1 MTNLYVRD
9 HGMKVSRR
17 GERLVVSKGGK
28 VVDEVPLGQ
37 IEQVVLN
44 GNSQITSQA
53 MRSVIQRGG
62 KVTHLFGSDVV
73 DSTGMY
79 SKSAELQLAQMRL
92 FDDERFCLQLAQQ
105 IIIGKINNQRT
116 ILQRQAQRV
125 TTSGFAV
132 DQQLYRRGL
141 SGMMEMLKSVS
152 SARTLDSLRGYE
164 GKAAA
169 YYFEAVRSLLHPSW
183 GFKKRDF
190 YPAPDPFNALLSFSY
205 TLVRKEV
212 LAAAAQVG
220 LNPYLG
226 FFHVVASGR
235 QALAIDMMEEW
246 RPVVADA
253 MALELVNRGTLTPRS
268 FQRTSN
274 PRRPVELGKERIK
287 VVIEAFESRM
297 ATTHYHPLAAGR
309 GGNTALRHALLLQMR
324 QLAQVI
330 QGKRKRFEPFKI
342 K

>member
-1 MTNLYVRD
+1 MTNLYIRD

-37 IEQVVLN
+37 VEQVVLN

-62 KVTHLFGSDVV
+62 RVTHLFGNDVV
-73 DSTGMY
+73 DSTGSY
-79 SKSAELQLAQMRL
+79 SKSAELHLTQMRR
-92 FDDERFCLQLAQQ
+92 FDSEAFCLGIAQQ

-116 ILQRQAQRV
+116 LLQRQAKRV
-125 TTSGFAV
+125 TTNGFVV
-132 DQQLYRRGL
+132 DRQLYQRGL
-141 SGMMEMLKSVS
+141 QGMQTMLKAVS
-152 SARTLDSLRGYE
+152 SAKNLDSLRGYE

-169 YYFEAVRSLLHPSW
+169 FYFEAVRSLLHPSW

-190 YPAPDPFNALLSFSY
+190 YPAPDPFNALLSLSY

-212 LAAAAQVG
+212 LAAASQVG
-220 LNPYLG
+220 LNPFIG

-253 MALELVNRGTLTPRS
+253 LALELVNRRILTPQS
-268 FQRTSN
+268 FRRTPN
-274 PRRPVELGKERIK
+274 PRRPVELGDESIK
-287 VVIEAFESRM
+287 LVIKGFESRL
-297 ATTHYHPLAAGR
+297 ATSHFHPMAGR
-309 GGNTALRHALLLQMR
+309 GGNTSLRQAILLQMR

-330 QGKRKRFEPFKI
+330 QGKREQFEPLKI
-342 K
+342 R